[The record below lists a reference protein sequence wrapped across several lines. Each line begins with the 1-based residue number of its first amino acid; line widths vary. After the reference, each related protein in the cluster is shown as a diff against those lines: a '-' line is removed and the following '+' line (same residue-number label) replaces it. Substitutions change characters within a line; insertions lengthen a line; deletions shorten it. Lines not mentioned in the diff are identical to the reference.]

1 MDQELRIGKA
11 TKLDQGQG
19 RKQLIDDIFDEF
31 CLLLFRV
38 VEDEGFRRR
47 NRIMPSHSTTTGA
60 NTTPLG
66 RVNPALLAAQTR
78 RALLNPNYL
87 GQDQDDNSEYDP

>member
-1 MDQELRIGKA
+1 
-11 TKLDQGQG
+11 
-19 RKQLIDDIFDEF
+19 
-31 CLLLFRV
+31 
-38 VEDEGFRRR
+38 
-47 NRIMPSHSTTTGA
+47 MPSHSTTTGA